1 MSGIASVAVEA
12 ATPVLDVHELSK
24 LLKCSE
30 RHIYRQV
37 AAGVIPAPAK
47 LGALNRWSRAVI
59 EKWISDGCP
68 VPAKS

>member
-1 MSGIASVAVEA
+1 MSAVGSVAVDA
-12 ATPVLDVHELSK
+12 ASHVLDVHELAK

-37 AAGVIPAPAK
+37 NAGVIPAPAK
-47 LGALNRWSRAVI
+47 IGTLNRWSRVII

-68 VPAKS
+68 IPPNS